1 MKTVGEL
8 LRQERLKQHKSLEQI
23 AEKTKIRPGILD
35 QLEKGEYQ
43 FLPSRTYVQGFV
55 KAYAQAL
62 KLDVDK
68 ALAFFRREY
77 DMQDQEERTPPQ
89 PIKRAGPIITPG
101 KLLSVL
107 GTFLLLGFL
116 GVLFWQY
123 QQFAGR
129 PVLIIDAPS
138 DQMVVQQQFV
148 TVTGKTDPDAT
159 VLVNGQSV
167 AVTNDGTFQ
176 VTLTLREGHN
186 RITVVARNN
195 IGRETILEREVQVV
209 SGGDGQQ

>member
-35 QLEKGEYQ
+35 YLEKGEYQ
-43 FLPSRTYVQGFV
+43 FLPSRMYVQGFV

-89 PIKRAGPIITPG
+89 PIKRTGLIITPG
-101 KLLSVL
+101 KLLTVV
-107 GTFLLLGFL
+107 GTFLLLAFF

-129 PVLIIDAPS
+129 PVLVIDYPP
-138 DQMVVQQQFV
+138 DQAVVQSQFV
-148 TVTGKTDPDAT
+148 NVIGKTDPEAT
-159 VLVNGQSV
+159 VLVNGQLV
-167 AVTNDGTFQ
+167 MVTAEGTFQ
-176 VTLTLREGHN
+176 VTLTLQEGHN
-186 RITVVARNN
+186 RITVVARSN
-195 IGRETILEREVQVV
+195 IGKETILERAVQVV
-209 SGGDGQQ
+209 AGGEGQR